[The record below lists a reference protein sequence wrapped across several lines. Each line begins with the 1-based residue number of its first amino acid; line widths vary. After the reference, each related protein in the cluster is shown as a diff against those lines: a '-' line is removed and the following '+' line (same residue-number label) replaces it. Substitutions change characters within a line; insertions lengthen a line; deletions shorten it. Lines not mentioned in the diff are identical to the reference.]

1 MNLSEKCRQIEPSI
15 TLGIDAMAKR
25 MKAEGIDVVGFGAGE
40 PDFNTPPHIIEA
52 AIKALH
58 EGKTKY
64 TPSSGTPE
72 LRKAICQ
79 KLARDNGLTYS
90 PEEIV
95 VSNGAKHSLFNALQA
110 LCNPGDEVL
119 LPGPY
124 WVSYYE
130 LIKVADALPVVLPAD
145 EANNFLV
152 TPAQIRAAITPKTKA
167 LILNSPSNPTG
178 AVYPAETL
186 AEIARVAVEHN
197 LFVISDEIY
206 ECLIYEGE
214 HVSIA
219 SFSPEIKALTIV
231 VNGLSKSYSM
241 TGWRIGYTASTKE
254 IADVMGNLQSHATSN
269 PNSIAQAASV
279 EALLGDCSFMQDMKA
294 EYRRRRD
301 FMVASVSRIP
311 GLSCKNPAGAF
322 YVFVNVSGWFGKS
335 YNGQPLQSA
344 MDVSK
349 ALLTGENC
357 AVVPGEAFGN
367 PNFIRLSYATGME
380 TIEKGMERFARFA
393 AALS

>member
-1 MNLSEKCRQIEPSI
+1 M
-15 TLGIDAMAKR
+15 
-25 MKAEGIDVVGFGAGE
+25 
-40 PDFNTPPHIIEA
+40 
-52 AIKALH
+52 
-58 EGKTKY
+58 
-64 TPSSGTPE
+64 
-72 LRKAICQ
+72 
-79 KLARDNGLTYS
+79 
-90 PEEIV
+90 
-95 VSNGAKHSLFNALQA
+95 
-110 LCNPGDEVL
+110 
-119 LPGPY
+119 
-124 WVSYYE
+124 
-130 LIKVADALPVVLPAD
+130 
-145 EANNFLV
+145 
-152 TPAQIRAAITPKTKA
+152 
-167 LILNSPSNPTG
+167 
-178 AVYPAETL
+178 
-186 AEIARVAVEHN
+186 
-197 LFVISDEIY
+197 
-206 ECLIYEGE
+206 
-214 HVSIA
+214 
-219 SFSPEIKALTIV
+219 